1 MQTFKV
7 VRTYLT
13 SQETAL
19 KFMNAI
25 GPLAEKTPES
35 SVFLKRSDWIIFFQ
49 VFPAGSSCRT
59 VKELLAFLFKA
70 GFMNEIMNCTG
81 SCTNLATHLT
91 C

>member
-25 GPLAEKTPES
+25 GPLAKNSRIFCFHKT
-35 SVFLKRSDWIIFFQ
+35 
-49 VFPAGSSCRT
+49 
-59 VKELLAFLFKA
+59 
-70 GFMNEIMNCTG
+70 
-81 SCTNLATHLT
+81 
-91 C
+91 

>member
-25 GPLAEKTPES
+25 GPLAKKK
-35 SVFLKRSDWIIFFQ
+35 LQ
-49 VFPAGSSCRT
+49 N
-59 VKELLAFLFKA
+59 LLF
-70 GFMNEIMNCTG
+70 
-81 SCTNLATHLT
+81 S
-91 C
+91 

>member
-25 GPLAEKTPES
+25 GPLAKS
-35 SVFLKRSDWIIFFQ
+35 SVFIKRSDWIIFFQ
-49 VFPAGSSCRT
+49 VFAAGSSCRT
-59 VKELLAFLFKA
+59 VKELLAFIL
-70 GFMNEIMNCTG
+70 
-81 SCTNLATHLT
+81 
-91 C
+91 